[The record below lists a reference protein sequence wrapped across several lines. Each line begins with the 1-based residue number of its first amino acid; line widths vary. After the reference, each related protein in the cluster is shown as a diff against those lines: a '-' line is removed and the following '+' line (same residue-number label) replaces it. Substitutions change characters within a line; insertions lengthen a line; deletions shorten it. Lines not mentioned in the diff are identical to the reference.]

1 MDPQSVQTAVT
12 ASVLVGFIVMELVR
26 GRFFPR
32 QASRE
37 DNRLDVAVTLLFPLI
52 SLGVL
57 ASSTGLAFLL
67 IPEQQGALAHW
78 PWWSMLLTLL
88 IADDLTQYWWH
99 RLSHTSRFWP
109 LHRAHHSASYMSVR
123 VVYRN
128 NAFYY
133 AMMPGLWLSGLLIFL
148 GFGWVYVAYAIV
160 KVTVIIGAH
169 SSVRWDEQLY
179 RWPVTRPLMWV
190 LERTI
195 STPATHYAHHAL
207 TQDDGVGHYTGNFGN
222 LLFLWDIIFGTAHIT
237 RRYPAEYGLADDR
250 EHGHEPWATQFLYPI
265 FRSKRRATALHW
277 PPGKPPE

>member
-1 MDPQSVQTAVT
+1 
-12 ASVLVGFIVMELVR
+12 MELAR

-57 ASSTGLAFLL
+57 AASTGLASVL
-67 IPEQQGALAHW
+67 IPQHQGALADW
-78 PWWSMLLTLL
+78 PWWGMLLTLL
-88 IADDLTQYWWH
+88 VADDLTQYWWH

-169 SSVRWDEQLY
+169 SSVRWDERLY
-179 RWPVTRPLMWV
+179 QWPVTRPLMWV

-250 EHGHEPWATQFLYPI
+250 MHGHEPWATQFLYPI
-265 FRSKRRATALHW
+265 FRSKRRASALHW
-277 PPGKPPE
+277 PPGKSPE